1 MIETLR
7 QFWKLHGTK
16 AIGLATAVYSGFVAL
31 VALLAS
37 TPAVQIVVAPRT
49 FAYLLIGNAVLG
61 LITTRRGFTNTRN
74 AATPPA

>member
-1 MIETLR
+1 MIAWMRTS
-7 QFWKLHGTK
+7 WNLHGTK
-16 AIGLATAVYSGFVAL
+16 IAGIAATVYSGAVAL

-61 LITTRRGFTNTRN
+61 LITTKRGFTNTRN
-74 AATPPA
+74 LNAS

>member
-1 MIETLR
+1 MIAWMR
-7 QFWKLHGTK
+7 AAYANHGTK
-16 AIGLATAVYSGFVAL
+16 LLGLAATVYSGFVAT

-49 FAYLLIGNAVLG
+49 FAYLLIGNALLG

-74 AATPPA
+74 LNAA